1 VNTPLFEYEN
11 CPDRASHRKCAPRRY
26 GGTERIVSYL
36 TEELVKQG
44 HDVTLFA
51 SGDSLTS
58 ARLVPCSKQA
68 LRLDRSVRDHIPH
81 FTAKSAESI

>member
-1 VNTPLFEYEN
+1 
-11 CPDRASHRKCAPRRY
+11 
-26 GGTERIVSYL
+26 
-36 TEELVKQG
+36 
-44 HDVTLFA
+44 LFA

-68 LRLDRSVRDHIPH
+68 LRLDRTVRDHIPH